1 MKTKQIKLIKSNL
14 LLIIIGL
21 FAITLT
27 ANCGSKNKEAV
38 LKDSA
43 PPQTETP
50 EQLNAK
56 IDELTNQIIKNMTQK
71 KKSKIAV
78 IEFTDLNKK
87 VTDFGRF
94 LSEKLI
100 TKLFLTGSF
109 QVIERNQLEK
119 VMSEHKL
126 NLSGT
131 VDPASAKRL
140 GKILGVDAI
149 ATGTITDMGQN
160 LDVNARLIDT
170 ETASIFAVASVTIK
184 KDSAAL
190 RLMGGEDAST
200 KAQAEAKDVSFEGIK
215 VVVRDTKVE
224 VVSGKIEKD
233 GRIVLNLLQTNIG
246 RNERTFILEED
257 ETYLVDERGKK
268 YTLSGYSSYRS
279 NPIGVG
285 ILKLPPGVPYK
296 VSLAFKGG
304 SADASAF
311 SLVLKLDVL
320 FAGFT
325 LTDYKYGWGTEK
337 MQAVVINEI
346 RLR

>member
-1 MKTKQIKLIKSNL
+1 MNLKKTGL
-14 LLIIIGL
+14 LLILTILLAAG
-21 FAITLT
+21 AITG
-27 ANCGSKNKEAV
+27 CGSKNKEAV

-170 ETASIFAVASVTIK
+170 ETAGIFAVASVTIK
-184 KDSAAL
+184 KDSAVL
-190 RLMGGEDAST
+190 RLMGGEDASSKT
-200 KAQAEAKDVSFEGIK
+200 QAEAKEVSFENMKFVSSYLKIQL
-215 VVVRDTKVE
+215 T
-224 VVSGKIEKD
+224 SGKIEKD
-233 GRIVLNLLQTNIG
+233 GKIVLNFTQTNLDNSMQDKN
-246 RNERTFILEED
+246 RVFILEED

-268 YTLSGYSSYRS
+268 YGLHSYNSYRYDARIKA
-279 NPIGVG
+279 P
-285 ILKLPPGVPYK
+285 ILKLPQNVPYS
-296 VSLAFKGG
+296 VTLAFSGG
-304 SADASAF
+304 KSDASAF
-311 SLVLKLDVL
+311 SLVLKLWHTS
-320 FAGFT
+320 AG
-325 LTDYKYGWGTEK
+325 LLYAPYRIETDESI
-337 MQAVVINEI
+337 VINGI